1 MSERTTGEASES
13 TGRAG
18 FVQGLAVLAAT
29 LSVAWL
35 NLPAL
40 LLPGL
45 SGPAR
50 RPSIKPP
57 SRSVK
62 RRG

>member
-1 MSERTTGEASES
+1 MSERKTGEASER
-13 TGRAG
+13 TGRDG

-29 LSVAWL
+29 LSLAWL
-35 NLPAL
+35 NLPAML
-40 LLPGL
+40 RLPG
-45 SGPAR
+45 PAG
-50 RPSIKPP
+50 RPAIKPP

>member
-1 MSERTTGEASES
+1 MSERTTGEASENE
-13 TGRAG
+13 GRGG
-18 FVQGLAVLAAT
+18 FVKGLAVLAAT
-29 LSVAWL
+29 FSFAWL

-40 LLPGL
+40 FL
-45 SGPAR
+45 SGPAG
-50 RPSIKPP
+50 RPAIKPP

>member
-1 MSERTTGEASES
+1 MSERTTGEASG
-13 TGRAG
+13 TTDRPG
-18 FVQGLAVLAAT
+18 FARSLAALAAVLGF
-29 LSVAWL
+29 AWL

-40 LLPGL
+40 FRQPPGQE
-45 SGPAR
+45 R
-50 RPSIKPP
+50 RPSLKPP

>member
-1 MSERTTGEASES
+1 MSERTTGEASDS
-13 TGRAG
+13 TGRGG
-18 FVQGLAVLAAT
+18 FVKVLAALAAT
-29 LSVAWL
+29 FSFAWL

-40 LLPGL
+40 FPP
-45 SGPAR
+45 GPAG

>member
-1 MSERTTGEASES
+1 MSERTTGEASDS
-13 TGRAG
+13 TGRGG
-18 FVQGLAVLAAT
+18 FVKGLAVLAAT
-29 LSVAWL
+29 LSFAWL

-40 LLPGL
+40 FR
-45 SGPAR
+45 PASPAG

>member
-1 MSERTTGEASES
+1 MSERNTGEASETTDRS
-13 TGRAG
+13 G
-18 FVQGLAVLAAT
+18 FVRGLAVLAAT
-29 LSVAWL
+29 LSFAWL
-35 NLPAL
+35 NLPAMFRKP
-40 LLPGL
+40 PG
-45 SGPAR
+45 PER